1 MTLQVA
7 PSELEGILV
16 SHPSVVD
23 AAVIGIPDPVA
34 GEKPMAFV
42 VVKTGSSVTALDIQ
56 DYVTGIS
63 LLSLLS
69 HCYHAPSLLSHCYHS
84 QPCMLPE

>member
-1 MTLQVA
+1 MA
-7 PSELEGILV
+7 PSELEGMLV

-23 AAVIGIPDPVA
+23 AAVIGIPDPIA

-56 DYVTGIS
+56 DYITGRFS
-63 LLSLLS
+63 FVR
-69 HCYHAPSLLSHCYHS
+69 HYYHIVLHTSMNFSKGNNMKDCIAL
-84 QPCMLPE
+84 